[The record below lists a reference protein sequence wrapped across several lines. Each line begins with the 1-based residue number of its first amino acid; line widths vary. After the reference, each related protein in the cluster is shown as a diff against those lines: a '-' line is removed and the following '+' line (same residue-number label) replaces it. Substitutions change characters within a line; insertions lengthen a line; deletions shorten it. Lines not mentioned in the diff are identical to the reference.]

1 MLPRPAGQG
10 RQERRLRAEPGE
22 EVTAKTFRPLMII
35 GFCEILLGAFN
46 SSLIVGL
53 LGFMVVL
60 MAVAL
65 RSRTIV
71 GKERE

>member
-1 MLPRPAGQG
+1 M
-10 RQERRLRAEPGE
+10 
-22 EVTAKTFRPLMII
+22 TAKTFRPLMII